1 MPALPSSHE
10 SGKPEERKR
19 IAELLYPSYGK
30 HSEREREKAIGW
42 DEIID
47 GGLAPDATVM
57 SWRGMEG
64 GIKSAK
70 AGHHVIMTPTEHCY
84 IDLWQGEPSVE
95 PDTYFMCRL
104 KDSYSFN
111 PVPTVCRPR

>member
-1 MPALPSSHE
+1 ME
-10 SGKPEERKR
+10 SILKEKGKK
-19 IAELLYPSYGK
+19 L
-30 HSEREREKAIGW
+30 IGW

-95 PDTYFMCRL
+95 PDTYSMCRL

-111 PVPTVCRPR
+111 QFPTACRSNDTRRTRQSLG